1 MHKMIYL
8 NGWILPLEEARIS
21 PVDHGFTVGDGV
33 FESLITYQ
41 GKPFAM
47 RQHWER
53 LVRSAGVMGLAVPS
67 LEELT
72 EATNELIS
80 ANNVQHGRIRITLT
94 GGEAPLGSEKGSNP
108 QTTLVI
114 ASMELPQRPPLAKV
128 ITVDWTRNERSAL
141 TQVKSTS
148 YGENVV
154 ALSAAKAAGAQEAIF
169 ANTKGELCEGTGSNI
184 FLIRGGQIH
193 TPALSSGCLAGV
205 TRGLVLEC
213 CERLGF
219 SVDESPLPLNSLF
232 NADEAFL
239 TSTYREIQ
247 PIAQVNDHS
256 MPIAPGVITT
266 RLQAAFQELVRA
278 GE

>member
-41 GKPFAM
+41 SKPFAM

-80 ANNVQHGRIRITLT
+80 ANEVLHGRIRITLT

-219 SVDESPLPLNSLF
+219 GVDESPLPLDSLF

-247 PIAQVNDHS
+247 PIAQVNDHAV
-256 MPIAPGVITT
+256 PFAPGAITT
-266 RLQAAFQELVRA
+266 RLQAAFQELVRT